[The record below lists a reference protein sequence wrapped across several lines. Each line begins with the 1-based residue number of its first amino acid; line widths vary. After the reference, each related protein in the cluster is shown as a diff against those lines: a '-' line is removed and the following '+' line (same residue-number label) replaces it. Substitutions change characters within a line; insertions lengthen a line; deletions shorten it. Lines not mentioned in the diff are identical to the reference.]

1 MSGNVEVNLRNVKNM
16 IEQFL
21 AFVQLLDFTKLLYLL
36 LQHIQRANRPD
47 MLIDYLQHH
56 RSRNKK

>member
-1 MSGNVEVNLRNVKNM
+1 MCGNVEVNLRKVKKKI
-16 IEQFL
+16 IEQLL

-47 MLIDYLQHH
+47 MLKGYLQHH
-56 RSRNKK
+56 L